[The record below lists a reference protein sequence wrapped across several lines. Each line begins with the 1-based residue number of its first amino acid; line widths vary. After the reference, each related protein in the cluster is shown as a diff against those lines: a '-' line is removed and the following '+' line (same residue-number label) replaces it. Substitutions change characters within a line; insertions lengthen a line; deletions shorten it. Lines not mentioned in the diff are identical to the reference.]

1 MKEHTNNRAK
11 GFRRLLSLLLGL
23 VLFMELLP
31 GGLTVVGDASDA
43 VTVTVNG
50 AKTAQVT
57 LPQSGRVTMEAAS
70 ETGDTDYQWQILLDG
85 AWVSIYDATAAS
97 LTLTYAMVSPALEKG
112 SAMVR
117 CAVGGESVS
126 DPVKV
131 TVSYDVEA
139 DAAALN
145 RQRDELTQ
153 ETSAAAAAPRR
164 TPRRAAR
171 SSAPEY
177 INVTVNYLDA
187 VTKLP
192 IYTGFSATI
201 KSGEPYSQKV
211 LSPTYLGYAPYWNS
225 ADPATADP
233 GTATESAQSL
243 TLSVGA
249 DYTGETYTVN
259 VYYKAIAVPYA
270 VRYYFQNINDDMYT
284 ENVDLYRRDSALTGT
299 IIANEALGLGE
310 EQMRG
315 FTKLYHYPEAV
326 AADGSTV
333 FECYYDR
340 NYYQVKLDA
349 NGGYGSEHVYA
360 RYGTPFVATTPTR
373 HGYRFAGW
381 DKLDE
386 NGEGDGKVDELPTTV
401 PAENA
406 SYIALWESADTTY
419 TVVYW
424 LKKPESNSKPT
435 ADCTAED
442 MTYIANVTVDA
453 KAGDIVN
460 PRSDPDHTGIY
471 SPKLEE
477 STYICDNRDHM
488 ADPNKH
494 TDACKL
500 GSTLRHYVYESTQMQ
515 VEVQGDG
522 STVIN
527 TVYSRRAYTLRF
539 YYGHAWNDNGTPRY
553 YVVGGST
560 YNFGNIDHQCPDV
573 SDYNDMTLL
582 ERVKGVWGE
591 VQVPDGEDM
600 SSLISE
606 EHRAAYKLGTLPE
619 DGSYNNQHKYY
630 YLEFTAP
637 YGADISDLWP
647 SEVFDRVPLTEAEKA
662 THTLNGGSSHLD
674 NDGWGNYAYF
684 AGWNGEF
691 NIKYTQDHSNSTI
704 KCYYPLLDDTL
715 LYDESRISTYGDHSQ
730 VSFLAFFDNG
740 ANVSWSIPI
749 AWHYELYLP
758 TLDNKETEGSVQK
771 DGVYYTL
778 YKTVEANDNNEDI
791 GQQTCPPLPGFTAPA
806 SKDGTKIVHE
816 EGMSDGRPSITA
828 QYYYTRNE
836 YKLTLQNHN
845 QIKTETLPYGD
856 DLDGWVSPPTPE
868 EYPDTLERDA
878 YTFSGWYTSSGHYE
892 GSEYV
897 RGSTMPAHNVALYA
911 GWKPVQRTVKMFL
924 SLADMETYQTTGKEE
939 LVYHTQVVDHGSTL
953 GEIADPT
960 DPSEH
965 GYTFGGWFY
974 EKSGKKVAL
983 TPTDTAVKE
992 DLLVYADWGSHKAQP
1007 YLIHYVLKETADEE
1021 WKAWLG
1027 EASLYSPQ
1035 DGKAYTVT
1043 NGSGESRTYIYYAG
1057 EGGGYHQQIAAD
1069 SRGYA
1074 NQGSTRTF
1082 YPKAGDPYNQMY
1094 SDFNNSGYYPTLASH
1109 SITMGEEPNVA
1120 APTVNVFTFYYVHA
1134 ATVSYKVEYRYH
1146 GTGELIESESTG
1158 TGSVAKS
1165 TSKAVVTERF
1175 AVVKDYVPDAFY
1187 KRLVLAVVEDGKG
1200 GYMGSP
1206 DNVVT
1211 FYYTKNTK
1219 NTYYAIHY
1227 MLQNVDAA
1235 TDEPSLRTDGT
1246 YANYTESTVY
1256 TEGIGQI
1263 GATISITPQEF
1274 SGFTMRDTASVR
1286 WGDSSDTVQVNAG
1299 AFSLTVQK
1307 EGTELYVFY
1316 TRNTQNYVVRYLRY
1330 GSDPHKPQ
1338 PGEVLH
1344 APVNGT
1350 GKYGAVVTATAE
1362 SIDGYHCVS
1371 NLSQS
1376 IVLRPDNRQNE
1387 IIFYY
1392 EPLQYTVEYR
1402 VWAYGGGTLNNTL
1415 EVVEEKNPF
1424 EGAMPTAK
1432 SGYTFDGWYQNAE
1445 CTIPVGEKG
1454 KVDTDTKK
1462 LMPERSELLPAPQT
1476 NVFYARFKAVYGNVT
1491 ITRKATED
1499 ESNGVGTYVYRLTSK
1514 DNPAYVVEVT
1524 VPAGGST
1531 TVYDLPCGSYTVEQV
1546 KSWSWRYSDSA
1557 QTVEIEQDQTK
1568 TVTFDRSAVK
1578 EKWLTGSS
1586 DAVVNRR
1593 EA

>member
-1 MKEHTNNRAK
+1 MKKCTNNRTMS
-11 GFRRLLSLLLGL
+11 FRRLLALLLGL

-43 VTVTVNG
+43 VTVTVDG
-50 AKTAQVT
+50 TKTAQVT

-70 ETGDTDYQWQILLDG
+70 ETGDTDYQWQIQLDG
-85 AWVSIYDATAAS
+85 DWVNIYDATAAS

-153 ETSAAAAAPRR
+153 ETSAAASAPRR
-164 TPRRAAR
+164 TPRRASR

-187 VTKLP
+187 VTRLP

-201 KSGEPYSQKV
+201 KGGEPYSQKV
-211 LSPTYLGYAPYWNS
+211 LSPTYLGYAPYWS
-225 ADPATADP
+225 AEDPDTTDP
-233 GTATESAQSL
+233 GAATESAQSL
-243 TLSVGA
+243 DLSVGA
-249 DYTGETYTVN
+249 GYTGETYTVN
-259 VYYKAIAVPYA
+259 VYYKAIAVSYA
-270 VRYYFQNINDDMYT
+270 VRYYFQNIHDDMYS
-284 ENVDLYRRDSALTGT
+284 ENVDYYKRDSALTGT

-310 EQMRG
+310 EQTRG

-381 DKLDE
+381 DKLGE
-386 NGEGDGKVDELPTTV
+386 NGEGDGKADTPPSTV

-488 ADPNKH
+488 ADPSQH

-500 GSTLRHYVYESTQMQ
+500 GSTLRHYVYDSTQMQ

-527 TVYSRRAYTLRF
+527 TVYSRREYTLRF
-539 YYGHAWNDNGTPRY
+539 YYGHAWNDNGTPHY

-560 YNFGNIDHQCPDV
+560 YNFGNIAHQCPDV

-582 ERVKGVWGE
+582 ERVKSVWGE

-606 EHRAAYKLGTLPE
+606 EHRAAYRLGTLPE
-619 DGSYNNQHKYY
+619 DGSYNSNQRKYY

-647 SEVFDRVPLTEAEKA
+647 SEVFDKVPLTDAEKA
-662 THTLNGGSSHLD
+662 THTSNGGSGHLD

-715 LYDESRISTYGDHSQ
+715 LYDESRISTYGDPGR

-740 ANVSWSIPI
+740 ANVKWSIPI

-758 TLDNKETEGSVQK
+758 TLDNKETEGSVLK
-771 DGVYYTL
+771 NGVYYTL

-836 YKLTLQNHN
+836 YKLTLQNHS
-845 QIKTETLPYGD
+845 QIDAETPPYGD
-856 DLDGWVSPPTPE
+856 DLDGWVVAFTPVQ
-868 EYPDTLERDA
+868 YPDTLERGA
-878 YTFSGWYTSSGHYE
+878 YTFSGWYTTSGHYE

-897 RGSTMPAHNVALYA
+897 PGSTMPAHNVALYA
-911 GWKPVQRTVKMFL
+911 GWKPVQRTVKMFR
-924 SLADMETYQTTGKEE
+924 SLADMREYQSTGNEA
-939 LVYHTQVVDHGSTL
+939 LVHYTQVVDHGSTL

-960 DPSEH
+960 DPSGH

-992 DLLVYADWGSHKAQP
+992 DLLVYAEWSHLTAQP
-1007 YLIHYVLKETADEE
+1007 YLIHYVLKETADKE
-1021 WKAWLG
+1021 WKALLDD
-1027 EASLYSPQ
+1027 ASLFSPE

-1057 EGGGYHQQIAAD
+1057 EGGGYHRQIAAD

-1082 YPKAGDPYNQMY
+1082 YPKAGDPYNQLY
-1094 SDFNNSGYYPTLASH
+1094 SGFNTGHYPTLASH
-1109 SITMGEEPNVA
+1109 SITMEEDTPSN
-1120 APTVNVFTFYYVHA
+1120 PTVNVFTFYYVHA
-1134 ATVSYKVEYRYH
+1134 AKVSYKVEYRYH
-1146 GTGELIESESTG
+1146 DTGKLIESESTG
-1158 TGSVAKS
+1158 TGVVEKE
-1165 TSKAVVTERF
+1165 TPKAVVTERF
-1175 AVVKDYVPDAFY
+1175 AVVKDCVPDAFY

-1200 GYMGSP
+1200 GYVGSP

-1211 FYYTKNTK
+1211 FYYTKNIE
-1219 NTYYAIHY
+1219 NAYYAIHY

-1316 TRNTQNYVVRYLRY
+1316 TRNTQDYVVRYLRY

-1338 PGEVLH
+1338 PGDVLH

-1350 GKYGAVVTATAE
+1350 GKYGAVVTAAAE

-1371 NLSQS
+1371 TVSQS
-1376 IVLRPDNRQNE
+1376 IVLRPDDRQNE

-1454 KVDTDTKK
+1454 TVDDATDK
-1462 LMPERSELLPAPQT
+1462 LTPKRSELLPAPQT

-1491 ITRKATED
+1491 IERKATED
-1499 ESNGVGTYVYRLTSK
+1499 ESNGVGTYVYRLTSQA
-1514 DNPAYVVEVT
+1514 DPTYIVEVT

-1531 TVYDLPCGSYTVEQV
+1531 TVYDLPCGDYTVEQV
-1546 KSWSWRYSDSA
+1546 KSWSWRYADGA
-1557 QTVEIEQDQTK
+1557 QTVTVEDGKTE
-1568 TVTFDRSAVK
+1568 TVTFDRAAVK

>member
-1 MKEHTNNRAK
+1 MKKCTNNRTMS
-11 GFRRLLSLLLGL
+11 FRRLLSLLLGL

-85 AWVSIYDATAAS
+85 AWVSIYDATAAT

-117 CAVGGESVS
+117 CAVGGESAS

-131 TVSYDVEA
+131 TVAYDVEA
-139 DAAALN
+139 DSAALN

-164 TPRRAAR
+164 TQRRASR

-187 VTKLP
+187 VTRLP

-201 KSGEPYSQKV
+201 KGGEAYSQKV
-211 LSPTYLGYAPYWNS
+211 LSPTYLGYAPYWNP

-233 GTATESAQSL
+233 GAATESAQSL
-243 TLSVGA
+243 ALSVGK
-249 DYTGETYTVN
+249 DYTWETYTVN
-259 VYYKAIAVPYA
+259 VYYKAIAVSYA
-270 VRYYFQNINDDMYT
+270 VRYYFQNIHDDMYS
-284 ENVDLYRRDSALTGT
+284 ENVDYYRQDRALTGT

-310 EQMRG
+310 EQTRG

-349 NGGYGSEHVYA
+349 NGGYGSEHIYA
-360 RYGTPFVATTPTR
+360 RFGTPFVATVPTR

-386 NGEGDGKVDELPTTV
+386 NGKGDGKADALPSTV

-406 SYIALWESADTTY
+406 SYIALWESTDTTF
-419 TVVYW
+419 TAVYW
-424 LKKPESNSKPT
+424 LKNAAGTEYDYMGSQKRPAVAGEVVSGDASWLTADSNICGLTEDAGHTHNEGCKPELFRHSEYEK
-435 ADCTAED
+435 ADE
-442 MTYIANVTVDA
+442 NVT
-453 KAGDIVN
+453 I
-460 PRSDPDHTGIY
+460 
-471 SPKLEE
+471 E
-477 STYICDNRDHM
+477 
-488 ADPNKH
+488 
-494 TDACKL
+494 
-500 GSTLRHYVYESTQMQ
+500 
-515 VEVQGDG
+515 GDG
-522 STVIN
+522 ST
-527 TVYSRRAYTLRF
+527 TVNIYYTRKSYTLRF
-539 YYGHAWNDNGTPRY
+539 YYGHAWNDSGTPRY

-560 YNFGNIDHQCPDV
+560 YNFGNKDEKGHPCPDAD
-573 SDYNDMTLL
+573 SYNDMTLL
-582 ERVKGVWGE
+582 EKVKGEWGE

-606 EHRAAYKLGTLPE
+606 EHKAAYTLGTLPE
-619 DGSYNNQHKYY
+619 DGSYNSNQHKYY

-637 YGADISDLWP
+637 YGADISALWP
-647 SEVFDRVPLTEAEKA
+647 SEVFNKVPLTDAEKA
-662 THTLNGGSSHLD
+662 THTSNGGSGHLD

-715 LYDESRISTYGDHSQ
+715 LYDESRISTYGDPGR

-740 ANVSWSIPI
+740 ANVRWSIPRQWI
-749 AWHYELYLP
+749 YKLYVEVLP
-758 TLDNKETEGSVQK
+758 GHEEDEGVAAREV
-771 DGVYYTL
+771 DGVTRYYML
-778 YKTVEANDNNEDI
+778 YDTVFANDDNTTIKE
-791 GQQTCPPLPGFTAPA
+791 QTAPPLPGFTCMRDKTGGSEP
-806 SKDGTKIVHE
+806 GTNE
-816 EGMSDGRPSITA
+816 PLADGRESYTA
-828 QYYYTRNE
+828 NFYYNRNSYT
-836 YKLTLQNHN
+836 LTAHN
-845 QIKTETLPYGD
+845 YDQIIPYNDVLYQDSLDRRMYDLLLMPYPETLEKG
-856 DLDGWVSPPTPE
+856 
-868 EYPDTLERDA
+868 A
-878 YTFSGWYTSSGHYE
+878 YTQGGWYTSPGCFP

-897 RGSTMPAHNVALYA
+897 PGSTMPEHDISLYA
-911 GWKPVQRTVKMFL
+911 KWEPVTYTVRLFKNRN
-924 SLADMETYQTTGKEE
+924 DMETYQDTGDET
-939 LVYHTQVVDHGSTL
+939 LVLDKKTVNHGL
-953 GEIADPT
+953 VLDEIDDPT
-960 DPSEH
+960 DDWSGH
-965 GYTFGGWFY
+965 GYSFNGWFY
-974 EKSGKKVAL
+974 LKNGKKTAF
-983 TPTDTAVKE
+983 TPADTAVK
-992 DLLVYADWGSHKAQP
+992 DNLLVYADWGSHKAQP
-1007 YLIHYVLKETADEE
+1007 YLIHYVLKETADAE
-1021 WKAWLG
+1021 WRALLDD
-1027 EASLYSPQ
+1027 ASLFSPE

-1057 EGGGYHQQIAAD
+1057 EGGGYHRQIAGD
-1069 SRGYA
+1069 TRGYA

-1094 SDFNNSGYYPTLASH
+1094 SGFNSGYYPTLASH

-1146 GTGELIESESTG
+1146 DTGELIVSESTG
-1158 TGSVAKS
+1158 TGFVEKE

-1175 AVVKDYVPDAFY
+1175 AVVKDCVPDAFY
-1187 KRLVLAVVEDGKG
+1187 KRLVLAVVEDANGD
-1200 GYMGSP
+1200 YVGSP

-1211 FYYTKNTK
+1211 FYYTKDDK
-1219 NTYYAIHY
+1219 NAFCAVHY
-1227 MLQNVDAA
+1227 MLQNIDAVS
-1235 TDEPSLRTDGT
+1235 DEPSLQPDGT

-1256 TEGIGQI
+1256 TEGIGEI
-1263 GATISITPQEF
+1263 GATLSITPQTF
-1274 SGFTMRDTASVR
+1274 GGFTMRSTASVR
-1286 WGDSSDTVQVNAG
+1286 WGDNSATVQVNAG

-1316 TRNTQNYVVRYLRY
+1316 TRNTQSYVVRYLRY
-1330 GSDPHKPQ
+1330 GSDPHSTQ
-1338 PGEVLH
+1338 PGDVLH
-1344 APVNGT
+1344 APVSGT
-1350 GKYGAVVTATAE
+1350 GKYGAVVTAAAE

-1371 NLSQS
+1371 TVSQS
-1376 IVLRPDNRQNE
+1376 IVLRPDDRQNE

-1402 VWAYGGGTLNNTL
+1402 VWAYNGGTLDNTL
-1415 EVVEEKNPF
+1415 EVVEGNNAF
-1424 EGAMPTAK
+1424 RGSVPTAK
-1432 SGYTFDGWYQNAE
+1432 SGYTFDGWYQDAA

-1454 KVDTDTKK
+1454 TVDDATGK
-1462 LMPERSELLPAPQT
+1462 LTPERSELLPAPQT

-1491 ITRKATED
+1491 IERKATED

-1524 VPAGGST
+1524 VPKGGST
-1531 TVYDLPCGSYTVEQV
+1531 TVYDLPCGDYTVEQV
-1546 KSWSWRYSDSA
+1546 KSWSWRYADGA
-1557 QTVEIEQDQTK
+1557 QTVTVEDSETQTVK
-1568 TVTFDRSAVK
+1568 FDGAAVK
-1578 EKWLTGSS
+1578 KKWLTGSS

>member
-1 MKEHTNNRAK
+1 MKKCINNRTMS
-11 GFRRLLSLLLGL
+11 FRRLLSLLLGL

-43 VTVTVNG
+43 VTVTVDG
-50 AKTAQVT
+50 AKTTQVT
-57 LPQSGRVTMEAAS
+57 LPQSGRVTLEAAS
-70 ETGDTDYQWQILLDG
+70 ETGDTDYQWQIQLDG
-85 AWVSIYDATAAS
+85 DWVNIYDATAAT

-117 CAVGGESVS
+117 CAVGGESAS

-145 RQRDELTQ
+145 RQREELTQ
-153 ETSAAAAAPRR
+153 ETSAAAAPRR
-164 TPRRAAR
+164 TQRRASR

-187 VTKLP
+187 VTRLP

-211 LSPTYLGYAPYWNS
+211 LSPTYLGYAPYWS
-225 ADPATADP
+225 AEDPDTADP
-233 GTATESAQSL
+233 GAATESAQSL
-243 TLSVGA
+243 ALSVGA

-284 ENVDLYRRDSALTGT
+284 ENVDYYRRDSALTGT

-310 EQMRG
+310 EQTRG

-386 NGEGDGKVDELPTTV
+386 NGKGDGKADTPPSTV

-406 SYIALWESADTTY
+406 SYIALWKSADTTY

-424 LKKPESNSKPT
+424 LRNAEGTEYDYMGSQKRSAVAGEVVSGDASWLTADSYICGLTEDAGHTHNEGCKPELFRHSVYEK
-435 ADCTAED
+435 ADG
-442 MTYIANVTVDA
+442 NVTI
-453 KAGDIVN
+453 K
-460 PRSDPDHTGIY
+460 
-471 SPKLEE
+471 
-477 STYICDNRDHM
+477 
-488 ADPNKH
+488 
-494 TDACKL
+494 
-500 GSTLRHYVYESTQMQ
+500 
-515 VEVQGDG
+515 GDG
-522 STVIN
+522 ST
-527 TVYSRRAYTLRF
+527 TVNLYYTRKSYTLRF
-539 YYGHAWNDNGTPRY
+539 YYAKEYVSAKDTVNPGTSDTPIY

-560 YNFGNIDHQCPDV
+560 RPFGFYQETGSCARPKKDGNTVNDVESLLYN
-573 SDYNDMTLL
+573 
-582 ERVKGVWGE
+582 VKSGDWGE
-591 VQVPDGEDM
+591 VAELPTIQQPTGTAYTYTLGTYPDG
-600 SSLISE
+600 
-606 EHRAAYKLGTLPE
+606 G
-619 DGSYNNQHKYY
+619 GYNAKGDRFH
-630 YLEFTAP
+630 YLEFTVP
-637 YGADISDLWP
+637 YGTDLLHLWP
-647 SEVFDRVPLTEAEKA
+647 TEEVFGQIQTARSGYNANKA
-662 THTLNGGSSHLD
+662 NEHRGEGQ
-674 NDGWGNYAYF
+674 WGNYAYF
-684 AGWNGEF
+684 AGWNGEY
-691 NIKYTQDHSNSTI
+691 NVKYTQEKTNSTI
-704 KCYYPLLDDTL
+704 KCLYPVLNDDL
-715 LYDESRISTYGDHSQ
+715 LYAEKLIGQWGDAST
-730 VSFLAFFDNG
+730 VNFLGFFDNG
-740 ANVSWSIPI
+740 ADVSWSIPRQWI
-749 AWHYELYLP
+749 YKLYVEVLP
-758 TLDNKETEGSVQK
+758 GHETDEGVAARTV
-771 DGVYYTL
+771 DGVTRYYML
-778 YKTVEANDNNEDI
+778 YDTVFANDDNTTIEH
-791 GQQTCPPLPGFTAPA
+791 QTDPPLPGFTCMRDKAGGSEPEPN
-806 SKDGTKIVHE
+806 GTLA
-816 EGMSDGRPSITA
+816 DGRESYTANFYYNRNSYTLTA
-828 QYYYTRNE
+828 QNYDEIIQYNDVLYQADLDRRMYDLLLMPYPKPLE
-836 YKLTLQNHN
+836 EHAYKL
-845 QIKTETLPYGD
+845 G
-856 DLDGWVSPPTPE
+856 
-868 EYPDTLERDA
+868 
-878 YTFSGWYTSSGHYE
+878 GWYTSPGCFP

-897 RGSTMPAHNVALYA
+897 PGSTMPEHDISLYA
-911 GWKPVQRTVKMFL
+911 KWEPVTYTVRLFKNRK
-924 SLADMETYQTTGKEE
+924 DMETYQTTGVET
-939 LVYHTQVVDHGSTL
+939 LVIEKRTVNHGL
-953 GEIADPT
+953 ALDEIDDPI
-960 DPSEH
+960 DDWSGH
-965 GYTFGGWFY
+965 GYSFNGWFY
-974 EKSGKKVAL
+974 LKNGKKTAF
-983 TPTDTAVKE
+983 TPADTAVKE
-992 DLLVYADWGSHKAQP
+992 NLLVYADWGSHKAQP
-1007 YLIHYVLKETADEE
+1007 YLIHYVLKETADAE
-1021 WKAWLG
+1021 WRALLDD
-1027 EASLYSPQ
+1027 ASLFSPE

-1057 EGGGYHQQIAAD
+1057 EDGGYHRQIAGD
-1069 SRGYA
+1069 TRGYA

-1094 SDFNNSGYYPTLASH
+1094 SGFNSGYYPTLASH

-1146 GTGELIESESTG
+1146 DTGELIESESTG
-1158 TGSVAKS
+1158 TGFVEKE

-1175 AVVKDYVPDAFY
+1175 AVVKDCVPDAFY

-1200 GYMGSP
+1200 GYVGSP

-1211 FYYTKNTK
+1211 FYYTKNTG

-1235 TDEPSLRTDGT
+1235 TDEPQRVGPGT
-1246 YANYTESTVY
+1246 YSNYTESTVY
-1256 TEGIGQI
+1256 TEGISEI
-1263 GATISITPQEF
+1263 GAYINVTPQKF
-1274 SGFTMRDTASVR
+1274 SGFTMRDTAVVR
-1286 WGDSSDTVQVNAG
+1286 WGTDDANRREDTLENGTFTFKVRD
-1299 AFSLTVQK
+1299 
-1307 EGTELYVFY
+1307 EGTELFVFY
-1316 TRNTQNYVVRYLRY
+1316 TRNTQSYVVRYLRY
-1330 GSDPHKPQ
+1330 GSDPHSTQ
-1338 PGEVLH
+1338 QGDVLH

-1350 GKYGAVVTATAE
+1350 DKYGAVVTAAAE

-1371 NLSQS
+1371 TVSQS
-1376 IVLRPDNRQNE
+1376 IVLRPDNSQNE

-1402 VWAYGGGTLNNTL
+1402 VWAYNGGTLDNTL
-1415 EVVEEKNPF
+1415 EVVVEKNPF
-1424 EGAMPTAK
+1424 KGATPAAK
-1432 SGYTFDGWYQNAE
+1432 SGYTFDGWYQDAE

-1454 KVDTDTKK
+1454 TVDDATDK
-1462 LMPERSELLPAPQT
+1462 LTPKRSELLPAPQT

-1491 ITRKATED
+1491 ITREATED

-1546 KSWSWRYSDSA
+1546 NSWSWRYADGA
-1557 QTVEIEQDQTK
+1557 QTVTVEDRQTK

-1586 DAVVNRR
+1586 DAVVNRKGD
-1593 EA
+1593 

>member
-1 MKEHTNNRAK
+1 MKKCTNNRTMS
-11 GFRRLLSLLLGL
+11 FRRLLSLLLGL

-43 VTVTVNG
+43 VTVTVDG
-50 AKTAQVT
+50 AKTTQVT
-57 LPQSGRVTMEAAS
+57 LPQSGRVTLEAAS
-70 ETGDTDYQWQILLDG
+70 ETGDTDYQWQLLLDG

-117 CAVGGESVS
+117 CAVGGESAS

-131 TVSYDVEA
+131 TVAYDVEA

-187 VTKLP
+187 VTRLP

-201 KSGEPYSQKV
+201 KGGELYSQKV
-211 LSPTYLGYAPYWNS
+211 LSPTYLGYAPYWS
-225 ADPATADP
+225 AEDPDTADP
-233 GTATESAQSL
+233 GAATESAQSL
-243 TLSVGA
+243 ALSVGA

-259 VYYKAIAVPYA
+259 VYYKAIAVSYA
-270 VRYYFQNINDDMYT
+270 VRYYFQNIHDDMYS
-284 ENVDLYRRDSALTGT
+284 ENVNLYRRDSALTGT

-310 EQMRG
+310 EQTRG

-373 HGYRFAGW
+373 HGYRFVGW
-381 DKLDE
+381 DKLNE
-386 NGEGDGKVDELPTTV
+386 NGVGDGKADALPSAV

-424 LKKPESNSKPT
+424 LKNAAGTEYDYMGSQKRSAVAGEVVSGDASWLTADSYICGLTEDAGHTHGEGCKPE
-435 ADCTAED
+435 
-442 MTYIANVTVDA
+442 
-453 KAGDIVN
+453 
-460 PRSDPDHTGIY
+460 
-471 SPKLEE
+471 LF
-477 STYICDNRDHM
+477 
-488 ADPNKH
+488 
-494 TDACKL
+494 
-500 GSTLRHYVYESTQMQ
+500 RHSVYEKADRDVTI
-515 VEVQGDG
+515 EGDG
-522 STVIN
+522 ST
-527 TVYSRRAYTLRF
+527 TVNIYYTRKSYTLRF
-539 YYGHAWNDNGTPRY
+539 YYGHAWNDSGTPHY

-560 YNFGNIDHQCPDV
+560 YNFGNIAHQCPDV

-591 VQVPDGEDM
+591 VQVLDGEDM

-619 DGSYNNQHKYY
+619 DGSYNSNQRKYY

-647 SEVFDRVPLTEAEKA
+647 SEVFDKVPLTDAEKA
-662 THTLNGGSSHLD
+662 THTLNGGSGHLD

-758 TLDNKETEGSVQK
+758 TLHNENTAGSVLK
-771 DGVYYTL
+771 NGVYYTL
-778 YKTVEANDNNEDI
+778 YKTVEANDNNYDI

-806 SKDGTKIVHE
+806 SKDGTKIVHA

-836 YKLTLQNHN
+836 YKLTLQNHS
-845 QIKTETLPYGD
+845 QIDAETPPYGD
-856 DLDGWVSPPTPE
+856 DLDGWVVAFTPVQ
-868 EYPDTLERDA
+868 YPDTLERGA
-878 YTFSGWYTSSGHYE
+878 YTFSGWYTTSGHYE

-897 RGSTMPAHNVALYA
+897 PGSTMPAHNVALYA
-911 GWKPVQRTVKMFL
+911 GWKPVQRTVKMFR
-924 SLADMETYQTTGKEE
+924 SLADMREYQSTGNEA
-939 LVYHTQVVDHGSTL
+939 LVHYTQVVNHGSTL

-960 DPSEH
+960 DPSGH

-992 DLLVYADWGSHKAQP
+992 DLLVYAEWSHLTAQP
-1007 YLIHYVLKETADEE
+1007 YLIHYVLKETADKE
-1021 WKAWLG
+1021 WKALLD
-1027 EASLYSPQ
+1027 EASLYSPE

-1043 NGSGESRTYIYYAG
+1043 NGSGESRTYIYSG
-1057 EGGGYHQQIAAD
+1057 KDGGYHRQIAAD

-1094 SDFNNSGYYPTLASH
+1094 SGFNSGYYPTLASH

-1120 APTVNVFTFYYVHA
+1120 APTVNVYTFYYVHA

-1146 GTGELIESESTG
+1146 DTGELIVSESTG
-1158 TGSVAKS
+1158 TGFVEKE

-1175 AVVKDYVPDAFY
+1175 AVVKDCVPDAFY

-1200 GYMGSP
+1200 GYVGSP
-1206 DNVVT
+1206 DNLVT
-1211 FYYTKNTK
+1211 FYYTKDDK
-1219 NTYYAIHY
+1219 NAFCAVHY
-1227 MLQNVDAA
+1227 MLQNIDAA
-1235 TDEPSLRTDGT
+1235 SDEPSLQPDGT
-1246 YANYTESTVY
+1246 YANYTESTVH
-1256 TEGIGQI
+1256 TEGIGEI
-1263 GATISITPQEF
+1263 GATLSITPQEF

-1330 GSDPHKPQ
+1330 GSNPNSAQEGD
-1338 PGEVLH
+1338 VLH
-1344 APVNGT
+1344 APVSGT
-1350 GKYGAVVTATAE
+1350 GKYGAVVTAAAE

-1371 NLSQS
+1371 TVSQS
-1376 IVLRPDNRQNE
+1376 IVLRPDDRQNE

-1454 KVDTDTKK
+1454 TVDDATDK
-1462 LMPERSELLPAPQT
+1462 LTPKRSELLPAPQT

-1491 ITRKATED
+1491 ITREARED
-1499 ESNGVGTYVYRLTSK
+1499 ESNGDGTYVYRLTSK

-1524 VPAGGST
+1524 VPKGGST

-1546 KSWSWRYSDSA
+1546 NSWSWRYADGV
-1557 QTVEIEQDQTK
+1557 QTVTVEDSQTK
-1568 TVTFDRSAVK
+1568 TVTFAGAAVK